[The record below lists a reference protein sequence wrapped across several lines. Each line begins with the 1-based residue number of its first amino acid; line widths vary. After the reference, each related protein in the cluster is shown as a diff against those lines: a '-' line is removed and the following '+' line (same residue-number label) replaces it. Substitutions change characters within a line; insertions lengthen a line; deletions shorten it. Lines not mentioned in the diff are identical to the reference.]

1 MGVLRLTYETM
12 SIIFGGVILT
22 GDRTIKSESLNNFSF
37 SVVYHIILG
46 TSNLFYGKIL
56 QSYGLRISIRS

>member
-1 MGVLRLTYETM
+1 MGVLRLAYKTM

-37 SVVYHIILG
+37 SVVYHIIFG